1 MNQYYDYIIKEL
13 SAGISRKDVYYR
25 LVQKGYKGKLT
36 AAYDYMNRIIKSHP
50 IDIAIYRSSTA
61 ESMQKKKEIQK
72 YDHITRRFQMTDF
85 IATPTMGA
93 ILLEEFMEPMSIS
106 AYKLAQEIH
115 VPVSRIQDILHD
127 RRKITADTSLRLAK
141 FFGVSD
147 KYFLDMQNDIDIRNL
162 KVSLADD
169 IAKIRVCQAV

>member
-1 MNQYYDYIIKEL
+1 M
-13 SAGISRKDVYYR
+13 A
-25 LVQKGYKGKLT
+25 
-36 AAYDYMNRIIKSHP
+36 
-50 IDIAIYRSSTA
+50 
-61 ESMQKKKEIQK
+61 
-72 YDHITRRFQMTDF
+72 DF
-85 IATPTMGA
+85 IATPTMGE
-93 ILLEEFMEPMSIS
+93 ILREEFMEPMSIS

-169 IAKIRVCQAV
+169 IAKIRVCQVV